1 MKVLI
6 VYETKYGNTKKA
18 AETIGESIKEA
29 GNEITVVKVDAVEM
43 DSIKDYGAI
52 VIGSPTYASSQA
64 KSIKKFINSLS
75 VEEDVN
81 IVVFDTHTGDGK
93 STGGI
98 MRRAVKKMEKQIEKN
113 PKLNKVMDGLQ
124 VAVKGIKGP
133 LIDGELDKCKEFGK
147 ELAKKL

>member
-1 MKVLI
+1 
-6 VYETKYGNTKKA
+6 
-18 AETIGESIKEA
+18 
-29 GNEITVVKVDAVEM
+29 M
-43 DSIKDYGAI
+43 DSIKNYGAI

-64 KSIKKFINSLS
+64 KSIKKFITSLS

-113 PKLNKVMDGLQ
+113 PKLKKVMGGLQ

>member
-18 AETIGESIKEA
+18 AETIGESINEA

-43 DSIKDYGAI
+43 DSIKNYGAI

-64 KSIKKFINSLS
+64 KSIKKFITSLS

-113 PKLNKVMDGLQ
+113 PKLKKVMGGLQ

>member
-18 AETIGESIKEA
+18 AETIGEVIKEA

-43 DSIKDYGAI
+43 DTIKDYGAI

-64 KSIKKFINSLS
+64 RSIKKFISSLS
-75 VEEDVN
+75 VEADTK

-93 STGGI
+93 STGGV
-98 MRRAVKKMEKQIEKN
+98 MRRAVKKMEKQIQKN
-113 PKLNKVMDGLQ
+113 PNLKKIMNGLQ

-133 LIDGELDKCKEFGK
+133 LIEGELEKCKVFAK
-147 ELAKKL
+147 EIAKNL